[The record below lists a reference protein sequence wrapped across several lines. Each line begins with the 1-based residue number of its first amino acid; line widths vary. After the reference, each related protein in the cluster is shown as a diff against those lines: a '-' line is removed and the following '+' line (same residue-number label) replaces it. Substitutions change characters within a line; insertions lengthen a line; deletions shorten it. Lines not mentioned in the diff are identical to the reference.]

1 MTISS
6 KHLEWWHDLL
16 ADPDL
21 SIGLD
26 IFQLIITPLKEIEFQ
41 RKMQPLKTM
50 SIYSLSRILRV
61 RE

>member
-41 RKMQPLKTM
+41 RKMMNMNVMDT
-50 SIYSLSRILRV
+50 
-61 RE
+61 